1 MQRNLGCA
9 AMLSAT
15 QKEGDFA
22 GARVVLQAFS
32 NLIECNSHFH
42 QVDTYFLLCTLLKCS
57 YLKIII
63 APNLSAC
70 ELRSS
75 YEQIRNKLLDENLY
89 DAI

>member
-1 MQRNLGCA
+1 
-9 AMLSAT
+9 MLSAT

-42 QVDTYFLLCTLLKCS
+42 QADTYFLHCTLLKCS
-57 YLKIII
+57 CLKETF
-63 APNLSAC
+63 AANLSAC
-70 ELRSS
+70 APWSS
-75 YEQIRNKLLDENLY
+75 YEQIRNKLLDDNLY